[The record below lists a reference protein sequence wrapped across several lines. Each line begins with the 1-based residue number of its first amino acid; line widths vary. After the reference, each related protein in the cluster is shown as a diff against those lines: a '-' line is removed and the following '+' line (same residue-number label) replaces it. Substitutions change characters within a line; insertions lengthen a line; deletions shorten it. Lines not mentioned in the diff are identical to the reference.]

1 MSNPTPSRKDVTC
14 DHCGAKVQKKNLKS
28 HTVDTHGKDVKV
40 KERQPASQQT
50 LIFTKRTTED
60 QTGSS
65 AKRSRPFTD
74 YPEQV
79 ALMVKGKVYMEN
91 LNHSTQFASEY
102 LNICQK

>member
-50 LIFTKRTTED
+50 L
-60 QTGSS
+60 S
-65 AKRSRPFTD
+65 
-74 YPEQV
+74 
-79 ALMVKGKVYMEN
+79 
-91 LNHSTQFASEY
+91 
-102 LNICQK
+102 